1 MITIAGRPS
10 EPASLVD
17 EFPADG
23 VERKIIEQMA
33 ASSTDYRFASAKE
46 LWFELSL
53 RREIIDASNALNRS
67 GLRFA
72 IFRKAECNTDFWEL
86 TPEGGFKQRADVKA
100 SDAVRDIF
108 KNGRKY
114 ATECATGMVIVYLG
128 ALLNL
133 FGDEK
138 FNQHFNGI
146 YLMNWHNLPRNIRE
160 IGWMNKEPDYFPGDR
175 RYFANPDVDPV
186 TPEWQGENVIDLSG
200 GLYYGHGMGKR
211 KADEI
216 IAALNRRR
224 KPDATRS
231 AYLMDSAGRPNF
243 KRLASLYYGGGQ

>member
-1 MITIAGRPS
+1 MITIAGRPTT
-10 EPASLVD
+10 PASLVD
-17 EFPADG
+17 EFPANS
-23 VERKIIEQMA
+23 VERLIIEQMA
-33 ASSTDYRFASAKE
+33 ASSTEYKFDSAKE

-53 RREIIDASNALNRS
+53 RRELIAASNALNRS

-72 IFRKAECNTDFWEL
+72 IFREAECNPDYWEL
-86 TPEGGFKQRADVKA
+86 TPEGGFRQRADVKA
-100 SDAVRDIF
+100 SDAIRDIF
-108 KNGRKY
+108 TNGRKY

-138 FNQHFNGI
+138 FNQNFSGI
-146 YLMNWHNLPRNIRE
+146 YLMNWHGLHRNLRE
-160 IGWMNKEPDYFPGDR
+160 IGQMNTYPDYFPGDR

-211 KADEI
+211 NAESI
-216 IAALNRRR
+216 ITALNKKR
-224 KPDATRS
+224 KEGATRS

-243 KRLASLYYGGGQ
+243 KRLSSLYYGAA